1 MVSSQVSALGQ
12 TVLPMVAQSPAQ
24 QLVQI
29 FQQQQQSALASGTN
43 TIATFSA
50 GRTTQIISNPGNIIE
65 KLLFLYCIII
75 SQIFRPSGSSKY
87 SVGPNMPAV

>member
-29 FQQQQQSALASGTN
+29 FQQQQQSALASGAN

-50 GRTTQIISNPGNIIE
+50 GRTTQIISNPGNH
-65 KLLFLYCIII
+65 LLHINSMFSIYRIMDREARF
-75 SQIFRPSGSSKY
+75 IFVAETPFFHSF
-87 SVGPNMPAV
+87 